1 MRILHTADWQL
12 GLRLRFVP
20 GEAGARARAQRFDTV
35 RRLADLARNRGV
47 DAVLV
52 AGDVFDD
59 NGVGN
64 DTLQQARDAL
74 AAFAPVPVLLLP
86 GNHDAATPDSAL
98 ARLAPAAH
106 VRLLLDE
113 EPVAVGGGWVFPCP
127 LRRRHEAGDPA
138 RNLPAREAG
147 DDAVRVALAH
157 GGVIEFSQAT
167 ESPNRIDP
175 EAVLAKGFDYLA
187 LGDWHSTLGL
197 GPRVWYP
204 GTPEPTRFQ
213 ERDAGNA
220 LVVELP
226 AAGAV
231 PRVEPVA
238 VGRSRWVSRE
248 VTFDDDAGVERLA
261 EWFEVLPERSWTL
274 VSLALSGHLS
284 LEARARLEAL
294 LEAEASKLLL
304 LDVGRDEV
312 VEAATDEDL
321 ARLAPEGFVGAAVER
336 LRSEDSAEAR
346 EALRLLHRLQGG
358 GGA

>member
-1 MRILHTADWQL
+1 MKILHTADWQL

-20 GEAGARARAQRFDTV
+20 GEAGARVRAQRFDTV
-35 RRLADLARNRGV
+35 RRIADVARDRGV

-74 AAFAPVPVLLLP
+74 AAFAPLPVLLLP

-98 ARLAPAAH
+98 ARLSPSSH
-106 VRLLLDE
+106 VRLLFDE
-113 EPVAVGGGWVFPCP
+113 EPVAVDGGWVFPCP
-127 LRRRHEAGDPA
+127 LRRRHEDGDPA

-147 DDAVRVALAH
+147 DDTVRVALAH
-157 GGVIEFSQAT
+157 GGVIEFSQST

-187 LGDWHSTLGL
+187 LGDWHSTLSL

-213 ERDAGNA
+213 ERDPGSVL
-220 LVVELP
+220 LVDIP

-248 VTFDDDAGVERLA
+248 VGFDDDAGVERLA
-261 EWFEVLPERSWTL
+261 RWFEALPEKSWTL
-274 VSLALSGHLS
+274 VSVALSGTLS
-284 LEARARLEAL
+284 LEARARLDAV
-294 LEAEASKLLL
+294 LEAEASRLLL
-304 LDVGRDEV
+304 LEVARDDVA
-312 VEAATDEDL
+312 EAATEEDL

-336 LRSEDSAEAR
+336 LRSEDSPAAR
-346 EALRLLHRLQGG
+346 DALRLLHRLQGG